1 MNQDKKRSAFNLK
14 NVTIGVLMLGLI
26 AFSVHNFLKA
36 RSERQFEN
44 KRAAELAQ
52 KSAETKPVEEE
63 LVPLVPVKNR
73 KSSKLPAP
81 PSIKGKRD
89 SKADKKQKTK
99 TQAQIAPVSPTA
111 ADQDTILVNVPTPK
125 RVDFKKCTLK
135 NAAVKGNSV
144 TWNCEVL
151 VDYR

>member
-1 MNQDKKRSAFNLK
+1 MNDKTKQNLK
-14 NVTIGVLMLGLI
+14 ALSVTTGILLTGIAVTVLIG
-26 AFSVHNFLKA
+26 LKFKHDKQ
-36 RSERQFEN
+36 SEA
-44 KRAAELAQ
+44 KTQ
-52 KSAETKPVEEE
+52 KSAETKLVEEE
-63 LVPLVPVKNR
+63 LTPLVPIKDQ

-89 SKADKKQKTK
+89 GKADKKPTTK

-111 ADQDTILVNVPTPK
+111 APEDTILVNVPTPK

-135 NAAVKGNSV
+135 NAKVKGSSV